1 MDSIAVAVG
10 DGVTVGFAVGVGII
24 VLRASVR
31 WEGMVTTICACAI
44 PGRKG

>member
-10 DGVTVGFAVGVGII
+10 DGVTVGFAVGVGVI

-31 WEGMVTTICACAI
+31 WDRTVTTICACNI
-44 PGRKG
+44 